1 MTQVGN
7 YRITEQIGSGSFGQV
22 FLGYHKFLRVKVCL
36 KRGSRDPN
44 DIQTSDNTM
53 REFYYLK
60 QFDHHPHITKLYEV
74 IFTDKYVYLA
84 LHYYAEGDLFNY
96 LAKRGKI
103 PIDESLKI
111 FVQLV
116 GAVYYMHKNGC
127 CHRDLKLENV
137 LLDHK
142 LNVKLSDFGF
152 TREIPLVN
160 KNTNKGRCGK
170 AFLTEICGTEA
181 YMAPELEKRIPYSG
195 VKIDIWALGVILYTI
210 VTGHMPFDD
219 NLSSAELKNAIIN
232 REPDYDDTSFNGISD
247 VVGLLKSLLAK
258 APGDR
263 PRSLSDVLDL
273 PFLKPYGSQ
282 NQLDV
287 VSKLMDKDFGD
298 SGVHYRITGSD
309 KALFKEM
316 VRMGIDKECLR
327 RSVEYDTLDSLD
339 GFWKLLREKRR
350 YKAEKKKH
358 RNHHNSVLL
367 LTGSKD
373 LLGSIQKKKGKDKV
387 KTKIIPEHE
396 KLNKEKNGKLMA
408 SPVLGSRANFAA
420 DEGNPQEASLNSESE
435 SSGLLASSKANT
447 LERSRTSFSLTSLKN
462 SRWFESLLDHLS
474 LDKQKKNSIS
484 RSKTTESNNK
494 ESLLHR
500 FFTSASTGRSIAT
513 LNNAGELE
521 HPSSNSGASDQTE
534 NDKVAPL
541 RSEMS
546 PSPLSMPKMH
556 GMHNSVAGSG
566 HNSAFNFRTTS
577 PSVMGSRQASIAR
590 SLRPS
595 SVISAYSIQTTLSE
609 TSNGSGYTTG
619 YSTDN
624 RPGITRGLS
633 DMSVGSRDVSVSH
646 PGSPN
651 SSIIG
656 ISRATSI
663 DSSSKSSAGQTR
675 MKNSPRIVGGGSV
688 MAHHGRKSALKTKI
702 NAKWNFGMPST
713 NGSLKRLRRH
723 APKQIIEEEEE
734 EDNDN
739 MGEENDANVD
749 EDVNDEIN
757 GDSNRGRPKEE
768 SGLNIVHDNIS
779 DNERA
784 LTEDD
789 SVIFNG
795 RLQRADNLS
804 GSPYKFVHSKK
815 NEYEDGDMADNEGD
829 DNSNFDGTRTELSYN
844 GLSKMLPE
852 SRQAENKEKDFS
864 NNQIPAE
871 STVIEDETSDD
882 NHGLPTSKFSR
893 NQVHQH
899 HKRRIN

>member
-1 MTQVGN
+1 MFIGN
-7 YRITEQIGSGSFGQV
+7 
-22 FLGYHKFLRVKVCL
+22 L
-36 KRGSRDPN
+36 KTTTSPLIDPAE
-44 DIQTSDNTM
+44 T
-53 REFYYLK
+53 
-60 QFDHHPHITKLYEV
+60 
-74 IFTDKYVYLA
+74 
-84 LHYYAEGDLFNY
+84 HYWQKHQE
-96 LAKRGKI
+96 
-103 PIDESLKI
+103 ID
-111 FVQLV
+111 Q
-116 GAVYYMHKNGC
+116 
-127 CHRDLKLENV
+127 D
-137 LLDHK
+137 
-142 LNVKLSDFGF
+142 
-152 TREIPLVN
+152 
-160 KNTNKGRCGK
+160 
-170 AFLTEICGTEA
+170 
-181 YMAPELEKRIPYSG
+181 
-195 VKIDIWALGVILYTI
+195 
-210 VTGHMPFDD
+210 
-219 NLSSAELKNAIIN
+219 
-232 REPDYDDTSFNGISD
+232 
-247 VVGLLKSLLAK
+247 
-258 APGDR
+258 
-263 PRSLSDVLDL
+263 LSDVLDL

-387 KTKIIPEHE
+387 KTKIIPEDE

-408 SPVLGSRANFAA
+408 SPVLGSGANFAA

-474 LDKQKKNSIS
+474 LDKQKNSIS
-484 RSKTTESNNK
+484 R
-494 ESLLHR
+494 R
-500 FFTSASTGRSIAT
+500 RSIAT

-566 HNSAFNFRTTS
+566 HNSAFNFRTTC
-577 PSVMGSRQASIAR
+577 PSGMGSRQASIAR

-688 MAHHGRKSALKTKI
+688 MAHHGR
-702 NAKWNFGMPST
+702 NT

-739 MGEENDANVD
+739 MGEEKNDANVD

-899 HKRRIN
+899 HKRRTN